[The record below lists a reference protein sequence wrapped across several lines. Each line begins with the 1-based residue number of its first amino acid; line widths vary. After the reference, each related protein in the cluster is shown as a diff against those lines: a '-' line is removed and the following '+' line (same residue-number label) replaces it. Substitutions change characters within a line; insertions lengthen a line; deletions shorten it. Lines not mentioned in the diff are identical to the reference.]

1 MADTGTLAWPDASF
15 ADPALAVAHIGID
28 LGGTKIYG
36 VVLDDGIVARE
47 AKRKTP
53 VRGGPMGVVDAI
65 ADVVGQL
72 GGHDGVSGVGIG
84 APGAVDA
91 QGVVQRAPNLPGWDQ
106 PFALGEAMSES
117 LDGVPVA
124 VDNDVNV
131 GTLAELRLGAA
142 VGGTDVLGIFVGTG
156 VGGAVVLD
164 GQVRRGAT
172 GVAGEIGHMIV
183 RQGARRCGCGGRG
196 HLEAYAGR
204 WAMEKRARRLAA
216 DGQDSLLL
224 ELSKKNR
231 LTSST
236 FAKARAAGDPVTI
249 ELLDEGVEALGTA
262 IASCVALLDL
272 DTVVVGGGLA
282 DRLGP
287 DFVADIEQAARGQ
300 LFLQAAPLR
309 VVPAS
314 LGDQGGAVGAAL
326 AAAES
331 SAGPAPG
338 DDR

>member
-1 MADTGTLAWPDASF
+1 M
-15 ADPALAVAHIGID
+15 AHIGID

-36 VVLDDGIVARE
+36 VVLDDGSVVRE

-72 GGHDGVSGVGIG
+72 GGKDGMSGVGIG

-91 QGVVQRAPNLPGWDQ
+91 HGVVQRAPNLPGWSE
-106 PFALGEAMSES
+106 PFALREAVSEC
-117 LDGVPVA
+117 LDGLPVA

-142 VGGTDVLGIFVGTG
+142 QGSADVLGIFVGTG

-164 GQVRRGAT
+164 GQLRRGPT
-172 GVAGEIGHMIV
+172 GVAGELGHMVV
-183 RQGARRCGCGGRG
+183 RQGARKCGCGGRG

-204 WAMEKRARRLAA
+204 WGMEKRARRLAA
-216 DGQDSLLL
+216 DGQDSLLV
-224 ELSKKNR
+224 ELGKKNR
-231 LTSST
+231 ITSST
-236 FAKARAAGDPVTI
+236 FAKALAAKDDVTV
-249 ELLDEGVEALGTA
+249 ELLDEAVAALGTA

-287 DFVADIEQAARGQ
+287 AFVARVDKAARDQ
-300 LFLQAAPLR
+300 LFLKDAPLR
-309 VVPAS
+309 VVPAV
-314 LGDQGGAVGAAL
+314 LGDQGGAIGAAQVVL
-326 AAAES
+326 ES
-331 SAGPAPG
+331 VDGSG
-338 DDR
+338 R